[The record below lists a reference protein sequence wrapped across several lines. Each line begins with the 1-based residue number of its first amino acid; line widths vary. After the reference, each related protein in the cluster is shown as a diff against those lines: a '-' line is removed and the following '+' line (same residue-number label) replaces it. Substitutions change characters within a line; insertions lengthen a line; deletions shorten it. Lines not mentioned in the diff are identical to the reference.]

1 MLNLSRIINDTKL
14 LYHSED
20 IGYVLA
26 SYSEAMEC
34 PEVMM
39 FKATH
44 EGQVKDW
51 TEIFGEK
58 FPFQDELGKT
68 NKMPSSIIQEVV
80 NTYNNRILSGD
91 EYYNG

>member
-1 MLNLSRIINDTKL
+1 MMLNLSRIINDTKL

-51 TEIFGEK
+51 TEIYGEK
-58 FPFQDELGKT
+58 FDADEEGL
-68 NKMPSSIIQEVV
+68 PSSRIQRVV
-80 NTYNNRILSGD
+80 NSYNNNIVLNG
-91 EYYNG
+91 EYYN

>member
-1 MLNLSRIINDTKL
+1 MLNLSRIINETKL
-14 LYHSED
+14 LYHSEE

-26 SYSEAMEC
+26 SYSEAMEN

-51 TEIFGEK
+51 VEIFGEK
-58 FPFQDELGKT
+58 FPGSTTEGLL
-68 NKMPSSIIQEVV
+68 PSSIIQRVV
-80 NTYNNRILSGD
+80 NKYND
-91 EYYNG
+91 EIVLNKGFYDG